1 MAENLSQLD
10 SQRLDVALA
19 TWPQW
24 QPGPARRPRIMSR
37 LGGESNDSFLVS
49 DGSERWALRLNAA
62 GTVLGVDRQNESA
75 AHCAAAHAGIAPTVV
90 YFTLEFLVTPFIA
103 GAQACLSDLSDIGT
117 LLSRVHELPV
127 DLPALNPL
135 AYLRENLQV
144 DLIALAN
151 DSNHQRTLLDDCAC
165 WLENNYPS
173 EGIIFTPSHNDCL
186 LANMIKSESGLM
198 LIDWE
203 YACGMDPAFD
213 LAAVCASS
221 KLSEAQRSQLLQ
233 GYGVG
238 KIDTDFLKRL
248 RYYLYYY
255 QLIEILWWRRRGKKN
270 AEQLGAL
277 AREILKR

>member
-1 MAENLSQLD
+1 
-10 SQRLDVALA
+10 
-19 TWPQW
+19 
-24 QPGPARRPRIMSR
+24 
-37 LGGESNDSFLVS
+37 
-49 DGSERWALRLNAA
+49 
-62 GTVLGVDRQNESA
+62 
-75 AHCAAAHAGIAPTVV
+75 
-90 YFTLEFLVTPFIA
+90 
-103 GAQACLSDLSDIGT
+103 
-117 LLSRVHELPV
+117 
-127 DLPALNPL
+127 
-135 AYLRENLQV
+135 
-144 DLIALAN
+144 
-151 DSNHQRTLLDDCAC
+151 
-165 WLENNYPS
+165 
-173 EGIIFTPSHNDCL
+173 
-186 LANMIKSESGLM
+186 MIKSESGLM

-248 RYYLYYY
+248 RYYQYYY